1 MSTTSTNPAY
11 DIALRPA
18 APGRWTTFAASE
30 WRNPGGGL
38 WGGYA
43 LGLCVRALEAEPEA
57 SGEVLSMTLT
67 YAAGLP
73 SGELDVRTR
82 RLRQGGSIG
91 VWEVELRP
99 QGVEDVGV
107 HGMITMARRPPTTP
121 FAFAALPAAP
131 SPDEL
136 PSPDH
141 PAGPLHFGASAFE
154 RRTLDGFPPAP
165 SGDSRSLAWVRPRN
179 GVWDKALLA
188 MVTDNSAPRA
198 MYALDRV
205 MTTTLSLTAYLHAT
219 AEEIAALGD
228 DFILIECEGRV
239 GGGGASDERSSYWS
253 RDGRLLATSEQLAW
267 YRQAP
272 PPVPE

>member
-1 MSTTSTNPAY
+1 MPETFSDPSYVISLRAVAPGGWTT
-11 DIALRPA
+11 LA
-18 APGRWTTFAASE
+18 APE

-57 SGEVLSMTLT
+57 TGEALSMTLT

-73 SGELDVRTR
+73 PGELDVRTR

-91 VWEVELRP
+91 VWEVEVRP
-99 QGVEDVGV
+99 QGVEEVGV
-107 HGMITMARRPPTTP
+107 HGMVTLARRPPTP
-121 FAFAALPAAP
+121 AFAFASLPLAP
-131 SPDEL
+131 PPEDL

-141 PAGPLHFGASAFE
+141 PAGPAHFGASAFE
-154 RRTLDGFPPAP
+154 RRTLDSFPPTP
-165 SGDSRSLAWVRPRN
+165 GGDSRSLAWVRPRR
-179 GVWDKALLA
+179 GDWDKALLA

-198 MYALDRV
+198 MYALPRV
-205 MTTTLSLTAYLHAT
+205 MTTTLSLTVYLHAST
-219 AEEIAALGD
+219 EELAELGD

-253 RDGRLLATSEQLAW
+253 RAGRLLATSEQLAW
-267 YRQAP
+267 YRQMAP
-272 PPVPE
+272 ESSE

>member
-1 MSTTSTNPAY
+1 MAETVSNPTY
-11 DIALRPA
+11 DIALHPV
-18 APGRWTTFAASE
+18 APGRWTTHAAPE

-57 SGEVLSMTLT
+57 TGEALSMTLT

-73 SGELDVRTR
+73 PGELDVRTR

-107 HGMITMARRPPTTP
+107 HGMVTLARRPSTP
-121 FAFAALPAAP
+121 AFAFASLPAAP
-131 SPDEL
+131 APEDL

-141 PAGPLHFGASAFE
+141 PAGAAHFGASAFE
-154 RRTLDGFPPAP
+154 RRTLDGFPPTP
-165 SGDSRSLAWVRPRN
+165 GGDSRSLAWVRPRQ
-179 GVWDKALLA
+179 GHWDKALLA

-198 MYALDRV
+198 MYALPRV
-205 MTTTLSLTAYLHAT
+205 MTTTLSLTVYLHAST
-219 AEEIAALGD
+219 EELAALGD

-253 RDGRLLATSEQLAW
+253 RSGRLLATSEQLAW
-267 YRQAP
+267 YRQMAP
-272 PPVPE
+272 QSPE

>member
-1 MSTTSTNPAY
+1 MSETSANPAY

-18 APGRWTTFAASE
+18 APGRWTTFAAPE

-43 LGLCVRALEAEPEA
+43 LGLCVRVLEAEPEA

-99 QGVEDVGV
+99 RGVEEVGV
-107 HGMITMARRPPTTP
+107 HGMITMARRPPTPP
-121 FAFAALPAAP
+121 FAFAALPVAP

-154 RRTLDGFPPAP
+154 RRTLDGFPPTP
-165 SGDSRSLAWVRPRN
+165 GGDSRSLAWVRPRN

-219 AEEIAALGD
+219 VEEIAALGD

>member
-1 MSTTSTNPAY
+1 MSTTSANPAY
-11 DIALRPA
+11 DIALHA
-18 APGRWTTFAASE
+18 AGPGRWTTFAAPE

-43 LGLCVRALEAEPEA
+43 LGLCVRALEAEPDA
-57 SGEVLSMTLT
+57 TGEVLSMTLT

-73 SGELDVRTR
+73 PGELDVRTR

-99 QGVEDVGV
+99 QGVEEVGV
-107 HGMITMARRPPTTP
+107 HGMLTLARRPPTQP
-121 FAFAALPAAP
+121 FAFATLPQAP
-131 SPDEL
+131 NPEDL

-154 RRTLDGFPPAP
+154 RRTLDGFPPKP
-165 SGDSRSLAWVRPRN
+165 GGDSRSLAWVRPRN

-205 MTTTLSLTAYLHAT
+205 MTTTLSLTAYLHAST
-219 AEEIAALGD
+219 EEIAALGD

-272 PPVPE
+272 PPATE

>member
-1 MSTTSTNPAY
+1 MSTTSSNPAY

-18 APGRWTTFAASE
+18 APGRWTTFAAPE

-99 QGVEDVGV
+99 QGVEEVGV
-107 HGMITMARRPPTTP
+107 HGMITMARRPPTPP

-165 SGDSRSLAWVRPRN
+165 SEDSRSLAWVRPRN

-267 YRQAP
+267 YRQAA

>member
-1 MSTTSTNPAY
+1 MSTTSSNPAY
-11 DIALRPA
+11 DIALQSV
-18 APGRWTTFAASE
+18 APGRWTTFAAPE

-99 QGVEDVGV
+99 QGVEEVGV
-107 HGMITMARRPPTTP
+107 HGMITMARRPPTPP

-154 RRTLDGFPPAP
+154 RRTLDGFPPTP
-165 SGDSRSLAWVRPRN
+165 GGDSRSLAWARPRN

>member
-1 MSTTSTNPAY
+1 MSTTSSNPAY
-11 DIALRPA
+11 DIALQSV
-18 APGRWTTFAASE
+18 APGRWTTFAAPE

-57 SGEVLSMTLT
+57 TGEVLSMTLT

-107 HGMITMARRPPTTP
+107 HGMITMARRPPTAP
-121 FAFAALPAAP
+121 FAFATLPQAP
-131 SPDEL
+131 SPDQL

-154 RRTLDGFPPAP
+154 RRTLDGFPPKP
-165 SGDSRSLAWVRPRN
+165 GGDSRSLAWVRPRN

-219 AEEIAALGD
+219 AEQIAALVD

-267 YRQAP
+267 YRQAA

>member
-18 APGRWTTFAASE
+18 APGRWTTFAAPE

-99 QGVEDVGV
+99 QGVEEVGV
-107 HGMITMARRPPTTP
+107 HGMITMARRPPTPP

-219 AEEIAALGD
+219 VEEIAALGD